1 MGGLNDIRGD
11 MLIGEVVA
19 KYPQAVP
26 VFLKYGLHCV
36 GCFVSP
42 YETLEQ
48 GSLGHGMPRDAFEKM
63 LSEANSKVSE
73 WEQQKASQGGSDK
86 PVWLTEKAAAQIKKI
101 AEAEGKAGWGLRV
114 SVEPGG
120 CAGHSY
126 QMDFE
131 QAPAQD
137 DVVVEAHGFKLFFE
151 KELTDSIS
159 GTTIDYRD
167 ALQGAGFVMQNPNA
181 KTTCS
186 CGQSFSA

>member
-1 MGGLNDIRGD
+1 MEEIKAD

-19 KYPQAVP
+19 KYPQAAT

-36 GCFVSP
+36 GCYVSP

-48 GSLGHGMPRDAFEKM
+48 GSLGHGMPRESFEKM
-63 LSEANSKVSE
+63 IAEANSKVAQ
-73 WEQQKASQGGSDK
+73 WAGQKAAQGGSGAAI
-86 PVWLTEKAAAQIKKI
+86 WLTEGAAVQVKKI
-101 AEAEGKAGWGLRV
+101 AESEGKAGWGLRV

-131 QAPAQD
+131 QSPD
-137 DVVVEAHGFKLFFE
+137 EGTDVIVEAHGLKLFFS
-151 KELTDSIS
+151 KELEDSIK
-159 GTTIDYRD
+159 GTTIDYRE

-181 KTTCS
+181 KTSCG
-186 CGQSFSA
+186 CGQSFA

>member
-1 MGGLNDIRGD
+1 MQEISGG

-48 GSLGHGMPRDAFEKM
+48 GSLGHGMPREAYEKM
-63 LSEANSKVSE
+63 LAEANAKVIE
-73 WEQQKASQGGSDK
+73 WQQQKTEQGGAGK
-86 PVWLTEKAAAQIKKI
+86 PVWLTEKAAEQIRKI
-101 AEAEGKAGWGLRV
+101 ALAEGKAGWGLRV

-131 QAPAQD
+131 QAPDERD
-137 DVVVEAHGFKLFFE
+137 DIIIEAHGLKIFFSKVLE
-151 KELTDSIS
+151 DSVR

-181 KTTCS
+181 KTTCG